1 MSPIASNV
9 KRALFA
15 CTSYILS
22 ACGWRHSRFSLRRV
36 HMIIG
41 ITSEETLC
49 VVDDSRTLFH
59 YNFSLKPVE
68 MQIKTSRFLIAA
80 RFLIFPDVVQ

>member
-1 MSPIASNV
+1 
-9 KRALFA
+9 
-15 CTSYILS
+15 
-22 ACGWRHSRFSLRRV
+22 
-36 HMIIG
+36 MIIG

-68 MQIKTSRFLIAA
+68 MQIKTSHFLIAA
-80 RFLIFPDVVQ
+80 RFLIFPDVVQGNSSIKNINWSYAKIKKKIYIN